1 MTKKKET
8 KEKKTE
14 EQMPVVDE
22 KDARIAELTNQLQQV
37 MQVANNHI
45 ALCKE
50 YEKTIAILSGRIRAL
65 NGD

>member
-1 MTKKKET
+1 MTKKSEK
-8 KEKKTE
+8 KEKKE
-14 EQMPVVDE
+14 EVPLVDE
-22 KDARIAELTNQLQQV
+22 KDARIAELNTQLQQV

>member
-1 MTKKKET
+1 
-8 KEKKTE
+8 
-14 EQMPVVDE
+14 MPVVDE
-22 KDARIAELTNQLQQV
+22 KDARIAELTTQLQQV

>member
-1 MTKKKET
+1 MTNKKET

-50 YEKTIAILSGRIRAL
+50 YEKTIAILSGRIRVL

>member
-50 YEKTIAILSGRIRAL
+50 YEKTIAILSGRIRVL

>member
-1 MTKKKET
+1 MTKKSEK
-8 KEKKTE
+8 KEKKE
-14 EQMPVVDE
+14 EIPVVDE
-22 KDARIAELTNQLQQV
+22 KDARIADLTTQLQQV

>member
-1 MTKKKET
+1 MTKKNEK
-8 KEKKTE
+8 KEKKE
-14 EQMPVVDE
+14 EEMPVVDE

-45 ALCKE
+45 ALTKE